1 MKCFYHKS
9 DLDGHCSG
17 AIIKRKY
24 PDCEMIG
31 VDYNDRLETFDLTH
45 GEKVFVV
52 DFCFEP
58 HQVMVELN
66 KIVDLIW
73 IDHHK
78 TSIEW
83 AHENGFLASAGQSLE
98 IGKAGCELTW
108 EFFHSTPIPYAVKML
123 GRYDVWDH
131 SDPEVLPFQYGMRQE
146 EYTLP
151 DADIWEHV
159 FGSSIFSNE
168 IIQRGQIILKYE
180 INQNAKYAKGM
191 AYEAAFEG
199 YRAIVMNKAYA
210 NSKAFDAVY
219 DPEKHD
225 IMIMFGVK
233 PGQIKYT
240 LFCEKPDIDVSA
252 IAKKYGGG
260 GHHGAAGFYSKSLLV

>member
-17 AIIKRKY
+17 AIIKHEY
-24 PDCEMIG
+24 PNCEMIG
-31 VDYNDRLETFDLTH
+31 VDYNDRLEKFDLIH

-58 HQVMVELN
+58 YSAMEELN
-66 KIVDLIW
+66 KTCALVW

-83 AHENGFLASAGQSLE
+83 ANKSGFIASCYQALE
-98 IGKAGCELTW
+98 IGKSGCELTW
-108 EFFHSTPIPYAVKML
+108 EFIHNRPIPYAVKML

-131 SDPEVLPFQYGMRQE
+131 SDPGVLPFQYGMLQE
-146 EYTLP
+146 ENTLP
-151 DADIWEHV
+151 DAKIWRYIIGGIV
-159 FGSSIFSNE
+159 SADE
-168 IIQRGQIILKYE
+168 ILQRGQTILKYE
-180 INQNAKYAKGM
+180 INKNAKYAKGM
-191 AYEAAFEG
+191 AYESEFEG
-199 YRAIVMNKAYA
+199 YRAIIMNKAYA

-219 DPEKHD
+219 NPDKHD
-225 IMIMFGVK
+225 IMILFGVK
-233 PGQIKYT
+233 PGEYKYT
-240 LFCEKPDIDVSA
+240 LYCDKKDIDVSV

-260 GHHGAAGFYSKSLLV
+260 GHSGAAGFYSKKLII